1 VTTSARVLGALMAA
15 GMIAL
20 APPASAASLVLDE
33 AQQREALA
41 FGERSV
47 ARDEFDDEWRVTNA
61 AGDTVRVLTPFYR
74 LALAARHAGQRG
86 EPTERVAPDKLLK
99 EQKDRLVLLV
109 TLHGRREDFAR
120 HLVPELT
127 TEDRTLKPA
136 FVQNERTAARLQD
149 GRFLARCVYTFP
161 VKQLTGR
168 SRVALVVRDG
178 DAREASRFVIDLAAM
193 R

>member
-1 VTTSARVLGALMAA
+1 VLGLLVGA

-20 APPASAASLVLDE
+20 ATPALPASLVLDE

-41 FGERSV
+41 FGERSA
-47 ARDEFDDEWRVTNA
+47 ARDEFDGEWRVRNA
-61 AGDTVRVLTPFYR
+61 AGDTVRVITPFYR

-86 EPTERVAPDKLLK
+86 EPVERVTPEKLLK
-99 EQKDRLVLLV
+99 EQKDRLVLMV
-109 TLHGRREDFAR
+109 DLHGRREDFAR

-127 TEDRTLKPA
+127 TEERTLKPV
-136 FVQNERTAARLQD
+136 FVQNEHTAARLQD
-149 GRFLARCVYTFP
+149 GLYRARCVYTFP

-168 SRVALVVRDG
+168 SRVGLVVRDG
-178 DAREASRFVIDLAAM
+178 DGREASRFVIDLAAM